1 MARYLYPM
9 IPSEID
15 PVYER
20 IQLLRTELH
29 RHNHRYYVEDR
40 PVLTDQ
46 AFDALLRELED
57 LERAHPQWADDNSPT
72 QRVGGAVTKKFNS
85 VRHRVPM
92 QSLANT
98 YSREELDAFFD
109 RVEGA
114 LPEEPVC
121 YVGEL
126 KYDGIALSLHY
137 AGGRLVRA
145 VTRGDGVSG
154 DEITANVRT
163 IATVPLVLNGTSP
176 ESVEVRGEVFLPFAA
191 FAALNNDRL
200 EQDLEPFMNPRN
212 AASGSLK
219 LQDSAEVGKRGLAF
233 MPYLLVGV
241 EGVAAHASGFEQLKA
256 WGFKVPNEEDH
267 TLLVAHHRNEI
278 YRFLDRWDADRA
290 ELPFGIDGAVIK
302 VDATDQQRRLGST
315 AKAPRWAI
323 AYKYKALAKTTRL
336 EAVVYQVGRTGA
348 VTPVAQLEPV
358 LLAGTVVKRASLH
371 NEDIIRSLDLHM
383 GDTVWVEKGGEIIPK
398 ITAVEFGM
406 RPNGA
411 LPVRFPESCPE
422 CGTPL
427 VRQEGEAQHYCPN
440 AIGCMPQRHGRVVH
454 FLGRRALNLEGLGT
468 ETVQALLDRGLV
480 QQPSDLYYLSESDWY
495 LLPNFKEKSL
505 QNVQLA
511 LEASKQVPFE
521 RVLFGLGIRHVGETV
536 AKKMARHWGN
546 INALAAADV
555 ESLQEAD
562 EVGPAI
568 AESVRAFFSDQLNRV
583 EVDRLRAAGLR
594 MEIDGSHT
602 VSNVLQGKSFVVS
615 GVFTGY
621 TRDGIKETIE
631 SYGGRF
637 VGSVS
642 AKVDFVVAGEGMGPA
657 KKAKAESLGIQVI
670 TEVQF
675 NQMLQ
680 NQ

>member
-72 QRVGGAVTKKFNS
+72 QRVGGAVSKKFNS
-85 VRHRVPM
+85 VRHHVPM

-323 AYKYKALAKTTRL
+323 AYKFKAFAKTTRL

-371 NEDIIRSLDLHM
+371 NEDIIRSLDLHL

-631 SYGGRF
+631 SYGGRV

-657 KKAKAESLGIQVI
+657 KKAKAESLGVQVI

>member
-1 MARYLYPM
+1 M

-568 AESVRAFFSDQLNRV
+568 AESVRTFFSDQLNRV

-631 SYGGRF
+631 SYGGRV

-657 KKAKAESLGIQVI
+657 KKAKAESLGVQVI

>member
-278 YRFLDRWDADRA
+278 YCFLDRWDADRA

-568 AESVRAFFSDQLNRV
+568 AESVRTFFSDQLNRV

-631 SYGGRF
+631 SYGGRV

-657 KKAKAESLGIQVI
+657 KKAKAESLGVQVI

>member
-114 LPEEPVC
+114 LPDEPVC

-176 ESVEVRGEVFLPFAA
+176 ESAEVRGEVFLPFAA

-631 SYGGRF
+631 SYGGRV

-657 KKAKAESLGIQVI
+657 KKAKAESLGVQVI

>member
-200 EQDLEPFMNPRN
+200 EQD
-212 AASGSLK
+212 
-219 LQDSAEVGKRGLAF
+219 
-233 MPYLLVGV
+233 
-241 EGVAAHASGFEQLKA
+241 
-256 WGFKVPNEEDH
+256 
-267 TLLVAHHRNEI
+267 
-278 YRFLDRWDADRA
+278 
-290 ELPFGIDGAVIK
+290 
-302 VDATDQQRRLGST
+302 
-315 AKAPRWAI
+315 
-323 AYKYKALAKTTRL
+323 
-336 EAVVYQVGRTGA
+336 
-348 VTPVAQLEPV
+348 
-358 LLAGTVVKRASLH
+358 
-371 NEDIIRSLDLHM
+371 
-383 GDTVWVEKGGEIIPK
+383 
-398 ITAVEFGM
+398 
-406 RPNGA
+406 
-411 LPVRFPESCPE
+411 
-422 CGTPL
+422 
-427 VRQEGEAQHYCPN
+427 
-440 AIGCMPQRHGRVVH
+440 
-454 FLGRRALNLEGLGT
+454 
-468 ETVQALLDRGLV
+468 
-480 QQPSDLYYLSESDWY
+480 
-495 LLPNFKEKSL
+495 
-505 QNVQLA
+505 
-511 LEASKQVPFE
+511 
-521 RVLFGLGIRHVGETV
+521 
-536 AKKMARHWGN
+536 
-546 INALAAADV
+546 
-555 ESLQEAD
+555 
-562 EVGPAI
+562 
-568 AESVRAFFSDQLNRV
+568 
-583 EVDRLRAAGLR
+583 
-594 MEIDGSHT
+594 
-602 VSNVLQGKSFVVS
+602 
-615 GVFTGY
+615 
-621 TRDGIKETIE
+621 
-631 SYGGRF
+631 
-637 VGSVS
+637 
-642 AKVDFVVAGEGMGPA
+642 
-657 KKAKAESLGIQVI
+657 
-670 TEVQF
+670 
-675 NQMLQ
+675 
-680 NQ
+680 

>member
-371 NEDIIRSLDLHM
+371 NEDIIRSLDLHL

-631 SYGGRF
+631 SYGGRV

-657 KKAKAESLGIQVI
+657 KKAKAESLGVQVI

>member
-1 MARYLYPM
+1 M

-568 AESVRAFFSDQLNRV
+568 AESVRTFFSDQLNRV

-631 SYGGRF
+631 SYGGRV

-657 KKAKAESLGIQVI
+657 KKAKAESIGVQVI

>member
-371 NEDIIRSLDLHM
+371 NEDIIRSLDLHL

-631 SYGGRF
+631 SYGGRV

-642 AKVDFVVAGEGMGPA
+642 AKVDFVVAGEGMGPS

>member
-657 KKAKAESLGIQVI
+657 KKAKAESLGVQVI

>member
-1 MARYLYPM
+1 M

-278 YRFLDRWDADRA
+278 YCFLDRWDADRA

-568 AESVRAFFSDQLNRV
+568 AESVRTFFSDQLNRV

-631 SYGGRF
+631 SYGGRV

-657 KKAKAESLGIQVI
+657 KKAKAESLGVQVI

>member
-1 MARYLYPM
+1 M
-9 IPSEID
+9 IPSVID
-15 PVYER
+15 PTFER
-20 IQLLRTELH
+20 IQFLRTELH
-29 RHNHRYYVEDR
+29 RHNHRYYVEDH
-40 PVLTDQ
+40 PVISDEV
-46 AFDALLRELED
+46 FDALLRELED
-57 LERAHPQWADDNSPT
+57 LERVHPQWADDNSPT
-72 QRVGGAVTKKFNS
+72 QRVGGAVTKKFTT
-85 VRHRVPM
+85 VRHHVPM

-114 LPEEPVC
+114 LPEEPVR

-137 AGGRLVRA
+137 ASGRLVRA

-154 DEITANVRT
+154 DDITANVRT
-163 IATVPLVLNGTSP
+163 IATVPLVLNGTPP

-191 FAALNNDRL
+191 FADLNSDRL

-219 LQDSAEVGKRGLAF
+219 LQDSAVVGKRGLAF

-241 EGVAAHASGFEQLKA
+241 EGVETHALGFEQLKL
-256 WGFKVPNEEDH
+256 WGFKVPNEVEH
-267 TLLVAHHRNEI
+267 TLAVAHHRNEI
-278 YRFLDRWDADRA
+278 YRFLDKWDADRSV
-290 ELPFGIDGAVIK
+290 LPFGIDGAVVK
-302 VDATDQQRRLGST
+302 VDATNQQRRLGST

-348 VTPVAQLEPV
+348 ITPVAQLEPV

-371 NEDIIRSLDLHM
+371 NQDIIRSLDLHW

-398 ITAVEFGM
+398 ITAVEPGM
-406 RPNGA
+406 RPAGA
-411 LPVRFPESCPE
+411 LSVRFPEACPE
-422 CGTPL
+422 CGTAL

-440 AIGCMPQRHGRVVH
+440 ATGCMPQRHGRIVH

-468 ETVQALLDRGLV
+468 ETVQALVDRELV

-495 LLPNFKEKSL
+495 TLPNFKEKSL

-546 INALAAADV
+546 INALAEADL

-568 AESVRAFFSDQLNRV
+568 AESVRVFFADERNRM
-583 EVDRLRAAGLR
+583 EVNRLRAAGLR

-602 VSNVLQGKSFVVS
+602 VSNILMGKSFVVS
-615 GVFTGY
+615 GIFTGY

-631 SYGGRF
+631 SFGGRL

-642 AKVDFVVAGEGMGPA
+642 AKVNFVVAGEGMGPA
-657 KKAKAESLGIQVI
+657 KKAKAESLGVQVI
-670 TEVQF
+670 SEDQF
-675 NQMLQ
+675 NQLLHSE
-680 NQ
+680 

>member
-631 SYGGRF
+631 SYGGRV

-642 AKVDFVVAGEGMGPA
+642 AKVDFVVAGEGMGPS

>member
-145 VTRGDGVSG
+145 VTRGDGVFG

-302 VDATDQQRRLGST
+302 VDATNQQRRLGST

-631 SYGGRF
+631 SYGGRV

-657 KKAKAESLGIQVI
+657 KKAKAESLGVQVI

>member
-219 LQDSAEVGKRGLAF
+219 LQYSAEVGKRGLAF

-631 SYGGRF
+631 SYGGRV

-657 KKAKAESLGIQVI
+657 KKAKAESLGVQVI

>member
-642 AKVDFVVAGEGMGPA
+642 AKVDFVVAGEGMGPS

>member
-371 NEDIIRSLDLHM
+371 NEDIIRSLDLHL

-511 LEASKQVPFE
+511 LDASKQVPFE

-631 SYGGRF
+631 SYGGRV

-657 KKAKAESLGIQVI
+657 KKAKAESLGVQVI

>member
-15 PVYER
+15 PAYER

-46 AFDALLRELED
+46 AFDVLLRELED

-137 AGGRLVRA
+137 ADGRLVRA

-176 ESVEVRGEVFLPFAA
+176 KSVEVRGEVFLPFAA

-371 NEDIIRSLDLHM
+371 NEDIIRSLDLHL

-398 ITAVEFGM
+398 ITAVEFAM

-631 SYGGRF
+631 SYGGRV

-657 KKAKAESLGIQVI
+657 KKAKAESLGVQVI

>member
-371 NEDIIRSLDLHM
+371 NEDIIRSLDLHL

-642 AKVDFVVAGEGMGPA
+642 AKVDFVVAGEGMGPS

>member
-1 MARYLYPM
+1 M

-278 YRFLDRWDADRA
+278 YCFLDRWDADRA

-631 SYGGRF
+631 SYGGRV

-657 KKAKAESLGIQVI
+657 KKAKAESLGVQVI

>member
-1 MARYLYPM
+1 
-9 IPSEID
+9 
-15 PVYER
+15 
-20 IQLLRTELH
+20 
-29 RHNHRYYVEDR
+29 
-40 PVLTDQ
+40 
-46 AFDALLRELED
+46 
-57 LERAHPQWADDNSPT
+57 
-72 QRVGGAVTKKFNS
+72 
-85 VRHRVPM
+85 
-92 QSLANT
+92 
-98 YSREELDAFFD
+98 
-109 RVEGA
+109 
-114 LPEEPVC
+114 
-121 YVGEL
+121 
-126 KYDGIALSLHY
+126 
-137 AGGRLVRA
+137 
-145 VTRGDGVSG
+145 
-154 DEITANVRT
+154 
-163 IATVPLVLNGTSP
+163 
-176 ESVEVRGEVFLPFAA
+176 
-191 FAALNNDRL
+191 
-200 EQDLEPFMNPRN
+200 MNPRN

-219 LQDSAEVGKRGLAF
+219 LQNSAEVGKRGLAF

-602 VSNVLQGKSFVVS
+602 VSNVLKGKSFVVS

-657 KKAKAESLGIQVI
+657 KKAKAESLGVQVI

>member
-631 SYGGRF
+631 SYGGRI

-642 AKVDFVVAGEGMGPA
+642 AKVDFVVAGEGMGPT
-657 KKAKAESLGIQVI
+657 KKAKAESLGVQVI

>member
-568 AESVRAFFSDQLNRV
+568 AESGRAFFSDQLNRV

-631 SYGGRF
+631 SYGGRV

-657 KKAKAESLGIQVI
+657 KKAKAESLGVQVI

>member
-1 MARYLYPM
+1 M

-642 AKVDFVVAGEGMGPA
+642 AKVDFVVAGEGMGPS

>member
-1 MARYLYPM
+1 M

-278 YRFLDRWDADRA
+278 YCFLDRWDADRA

-371 NEDIIRSLDLHM
+371 NEDIIRSLDLHL

-631 SYGGRF
+631 SYGGRV

-657 KKAKAESLGIQVI
+657 KKAKAESLGVQVI

>member
-371 NEDIIRSLDLHM
+371 NEDIIRSLDLHL

-511 LEASKQVPFE
+511 LDASKQVPFE

-631 SYGGRF
+631 SYGGRV

-642 AKVDFVVAGEGMGPA
+642 AKVDFVVAGEGMGPS